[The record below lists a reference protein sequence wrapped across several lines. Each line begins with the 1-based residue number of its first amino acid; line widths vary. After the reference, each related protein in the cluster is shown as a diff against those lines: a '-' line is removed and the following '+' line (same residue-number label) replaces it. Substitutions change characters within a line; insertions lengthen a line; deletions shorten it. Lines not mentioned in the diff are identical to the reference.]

1 VKSESVNEAKEYN
14 PEKRRKLKRG
24 EVEVMKGKGS
34 RQKWFYFK
42 NGSDVKQLIKL
53 GRNSAFPTGIT
64 KNNSR
69 LKFDKGWHI
78 QEIDEGFGSAEL
90 MGIKDLAE
98 FEKTRQKNAE
108 VLGYKLTGKSDIKPI
123 KEKSKVTK

>member
-1 VKSESVNEAKEYN
+1 
-14 PEKRRKLKRG
+14 
-24 EVEVMKGKGS
+24 MKGKGS